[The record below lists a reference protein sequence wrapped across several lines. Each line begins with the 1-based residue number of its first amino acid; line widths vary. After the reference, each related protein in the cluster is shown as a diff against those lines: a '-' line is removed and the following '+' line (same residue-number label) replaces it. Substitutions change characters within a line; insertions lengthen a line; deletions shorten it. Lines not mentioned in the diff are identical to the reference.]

1 MPIDVFFEAFF
12 FCRNAYDYIES
23 PKTAL
28 FPEVTRQC
36 RLPQRQVEAIRAGK
50 KNFRKRVLL
59 ATLLI
64 MSASGSVGGSVKRKN
79 LTSSQKRAAIAE
91 LLKGSNNGKLCRGD
105 LKRVGEQF
113 EQHPETISRL
123 WKSFNQQK
131 EDGVVDPNLDNRRKV
146 NSGRKGIDLVAVRSA
161 LKEIPIKS
169 RTTIRGVAAA
179 LGVPKM
185 TLFDNLK
192 KLGLRA
198 TSRFLKPLLTDDNK
212 KARLEWALRWVS
224 SGPGHGHKIHHF
236 EDFVHIA
243 VLLLYCCCT
252 AATWYE

>member
-1 MPIDVFFEAFF
+1 
-12 FCRNAYDYIES
+12 
-23 PKTAL
+23 
-28 FPEVTRQC
+28 
-36 RLPQRQVEAIRAGK
+36 
-50 KNFRKRVLL
+50 
-59 ATLLI
+59 
-64 MSASGSVGGSVKRKN
+64 MSAPGSVGGSVKRKN
-79 LTSSQKRAAIAE
+79 LTTSQKRGAIAE

-123 WKSFNQQK
+123 WKSYNQQK

-198 TSRFLKPLLTDDNK
+198 ASRFLKPLLTDDNK

-224 SGPGHGHKIHHF
+224 SSPGHGHKIHHF